1 MMAIRQIKKIL
12 LPDITPAAIADP
24 VPEIRWVHPHEL
36 WVDEKYQRNLSERS
50 ITLIRRIVSEWD
62 WAAFTPP
69 KAAEVDG
76 RLHVTDGQHTAI
88 AAASHPDIDTIP
100 VLVASAAEEQHRAMA
115 FVRHNR
121 DRVQVTPTQ
130 LHLAMVAAGDPDAVT
145 VAQVCERA
153 GVTILKSV
161 PANGV
166 FAEGQT
172 MAVAALRRLVSRRF
186 AIGARK
192 VLDVCV
198 AAKLVPISAEA
209 IKAVELLLFG
219 DEYADQ
225 VAPDALVAA
234 IRRVGPEAE
243 REAIVFGAAH
253 KVQRW
258 KALAVVWFRNTRK
271 KRNA

>member
-1 MMAIRQIKKIL
+1 MPLRQIKAIT
-12 LPDITPAAIADP
+12 LPDLTPAAISDP
-24 VPEIRWVHPHEL
+24 LPEIRWVHPNTL
-36 WVDEKYQRNLSERS
+36 WIDEKYQRNLSERS
-50 ITLIRRIVSEWD
+50 ITLIRRIVAEWD

-88 AAASHPDIDTIP
+88 AAASHPTIELIP
-100 VLVASAAEEQHRAMA
+100 VLVASAAEEQHRAMD

-145 VAQVCERA
+145 VAQVCDRA
-153 GVTILKSV
+153 GVTILKAV
-161 PANGV
+161 PANGA
-166 FAEGQT
+166 FKEGQT
-172 MAVAALRRLVSRRF
+172 MAVAALRKLVSHRY

-209 IKAVELLLFG
+209 IKAVELILYG
-219 DEYADQ
+219 EEY
-225 VAPDALVAA
+225 VGHVESDALVAA
-234 IRRVGPEAE
+234 IRRMGPEAE
-243 REAIVFGAAH
+243 KEAVVFAAAH

-258 KALAVVWFRNTRK
+258 KALAIVWFRNTRK
-271 KRNA
+271 KRNG